1 MSPRKPRTAPIG
13 TGPLDV
19 PPTDMAGDAA
29 PLINHRGHEIPPGVL
44 AIVTVDDTTDG
55 YYTEILHPLAGVTT
69 RSWFTV
75 PFYYCLPLV
84 IGNQSGFV
92 FKSTRDFDATWAGG
106 DAPATIMWID
116 DDLPK
121 KQEVT
126 TQFNHGIISIQNQ
139 FWIKTAP
146 GISVMTIQPP
156 NAYIHGLVAMTG
168 VVETD
173 NIRRDFTLNLR
184 ITQPGIVV
192 SVRKGDFLSGLVP
205 IRRHETEG
213 YALRLAS
220 EVVGAS
226 ALAGEREEAGRL
238 STERTVRDYLP
249 AYGRPGPGR
258 RYARGEHTTGE
269 MYVDHQRTIPKPA
282 HDRT

>member
-1 MSPRKPRTAPIG
+1 MSPRKPRASAPR
-13 TGPLDV
+13 TPEPQASPPLVAAIDDV
-19 PPTDMAGDAA
+19 PM
-29 PLINHRGHEIPPGVL
+29 INHPGHEIPPGVL

-55 YYTEILHPLAGVTT
+55 YYTEILLPLAGVTT

-84 IGNQSGFV
+84 IGNQTGFV
-92 FKSTRDFDATWAGG
+92 FRSTRDFDATWAGG

-116 DDLPK
+116 DDLPM
-121 KQEVT
+121 KQDVT
-126 TQFNHGIISIQNQ
+126 TQFSHGIISIQNQ
-139 FWIKTAP
+139 FWIRTAP

-184 ITQPGIVV
+184 ITTPGIVV

-226 ALAGEREEAGRL
+226 ALAGEREEARSL
-238 STERTVRDYLP
+238 STERQVRDYLP

-269 MYVDHQRTIPKPA
+269 MYVDHQRTIP
-282 HDRT
+282 RTRA